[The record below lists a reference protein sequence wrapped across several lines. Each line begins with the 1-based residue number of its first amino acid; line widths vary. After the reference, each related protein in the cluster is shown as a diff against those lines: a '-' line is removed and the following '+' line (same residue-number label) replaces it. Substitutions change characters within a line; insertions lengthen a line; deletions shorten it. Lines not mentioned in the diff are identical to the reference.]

1 MTGKLFSLAIFL
13 SLGVLLGQ
21 TLPLTA
27 KDIEPHIYYFGA
39 SGCDYCANGLAFI
52 KAFQER
58 DERVQYRAFDIVASS
73 DDAEAFVRIV
83 NAIGLA
89 DPQVPMTIIGHHVFI
104 GYEGDDS
111 TGEEIRLAVE
121 QCRNSGCADVVKGV
135 LSFGPEVAGA
145 SQGWIVNRRFAKF
158 ARVR

>member
-1 MTGKLFSLAIFL
+1 MIGKSLLFSLAI
-13 SLGVLLGQ
+13 LLGQ
-21 TLPLTA
+21 ALPLTA
-27 KDIEPHIYYFGA
+27 KDIEPQIYYFGA

-52 KAFQER
+52 KAFKER
-58 DERVQYRAFDIVASS
+58 DGRVQYRAFDIIASP

-89 DPQVPMTIIGHHVFI
+89 DPQVPMTIIGHHVFV
-104 GYEGDDS
+104 GYESDDS

-121 QCRNSGCADVVKGV
+121 QCRASGCSDVVKGV

-145 SQGWIVNRRFAKF
+145 SQGWTVNRRFAKF
-158 ARVR
+158 ARAR